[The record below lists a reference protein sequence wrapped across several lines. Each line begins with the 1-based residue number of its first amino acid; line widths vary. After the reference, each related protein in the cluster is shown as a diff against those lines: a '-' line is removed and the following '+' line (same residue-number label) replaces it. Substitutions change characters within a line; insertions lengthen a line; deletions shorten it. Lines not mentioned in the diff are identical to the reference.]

1 MAFEVTAM
9 LSFKMLPISTLA
21 FSMTISFDENSQS
34 LVVLEFAI
42 WVSARGMLLIRST
55 IVSMIETS

>member
-1 MAFEVTAM
+1 MAFEVTVM
-9 LSFKMLPISTLA
+9 LSFKMLLISTLA

-55 IVSMIETS
+55 IVSIIETS

>member
-9 LSFKMLPISTLA
+9 LSFKMLLISTLA
-21 FSMTISFDENSQS
+21 FSITISFDENSQS

-42 WVSARGMLLIRST
+42 WVSARGMLLILST